1 MPGFPNPAKADPSSR
16 CLPQACLPVVAASLL
31 AYALVLQTAGERS
44 EDADD
49 WRESSSASL
58 LWDAL
63 TTDEPDAAPLG
74 PRPPERDHVLAP
86 RREAAGCGA
95 SRRQG
100 RLRVDDL
107 HLHQAGSVE

>member
-1 MPGFPNPAKADPSSR
+1 MPA
-16 CLPQACLPVVAASLL
+16 VAASLL

-63 TTDEPDAAPLG
+63 TTNEPDAANDWG
-74 PRPPERDHVLAP
+74 
-86 RREAAGCGA
+86 RRE
-95 SRRQG
+95 
-100 RLRVDDL
+100 
-107 HLHQAGSVE
+107 